1 MMSKYAI
8 RASSVGIRCL
18 SNYSVAPSSNSRT
31 NVNTFDKKMCFL
43 SGAGASAL
51 MIQRTQPQFRHMSSS
66 IIDEINK
73 AKQEEAEKKKAQGLQ
88 THAKMAEN
96 QLLGHWCSYG
106 CSLHWKWR

>member
-43 SGAGASAL
+43 SGAGASGL

-73 AKQEEAEKKKAQGLQ
+73 AKQEEAERKKAGMY
-88 THAKMAEN
+88 TFTEN
-96 QLLGHWCSYG
+96 
-106 CSLHWKWR
+106 